1 VITRA
6 VNSVDEIDGR
16 CEVGVF
22 LESQQTV
29 ETPQDQFITNEN
41 ESPVTVSFQIPKNV
55 DEVNWFG
62 SQTTSG
68 SISIEPSYQ
77 VSIASR
83 VFQTV

>member
-22 LESQQTV
+22 LESRQTV

-41 ESPVTVSFQIPKNV
+41 ESPVTVSFQIPQNV